1 MMTLNEAI
9 DHLRESLAD
18 PGHFSCAECA
28 EQHVQ
33 LLQWLEELKDSRQAM
48 NVLCETV
55 RSMRDEI
62 DKLTDL
68 LIE

>member
-1 MMTLNEAI
+1 MTLNEAI
-9 DHLRESLAD
+9 DHLKESLAD
-18 PGHFSCAECA
+18 PDHFSCTECA

-55 RSMRDEI
+55 RSMREEI

-68 LIE
+68 LTK

>member
-1 MMTLNEAI
+1 MTLDEAI
-9 DHLRESLAD
+9 DHLKESLAD

-33 LLQWLEELKDSRQAM
+33 LLSWLEELKDGRQIIHT
-48 NVLCETV
+48 LCETV

-62 DKLTDL
+62 DKLTDIL
-68 LIE
+68 TK

>member
-1 MMTLNEAI
+1 MTLDEAI
-9 DHLRESLAD
+9 DHLKESLAD

-33 LLQWLEELKDSRQAM
+33 LLQWLEELKDSRQTI
-48 NVLCETV
+48 NTLCETV
-55 RSMRDEI
+55 RSMRGEI

-68 LIE
+68 LTK